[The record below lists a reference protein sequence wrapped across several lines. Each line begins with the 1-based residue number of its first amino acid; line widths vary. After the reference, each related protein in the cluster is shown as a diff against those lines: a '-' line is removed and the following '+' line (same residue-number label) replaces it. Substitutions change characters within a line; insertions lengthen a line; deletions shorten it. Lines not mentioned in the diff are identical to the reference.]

1 MHIWTG
7 GSTFPHFLLVSKD
20 FAYKGLKVNVQIR
33 WKVGARS
40 ASKKM
45 GHLQIILWS
54 PIWTW
59 LHVWSGLEQLI
70 WTGMVGADTS
80 LSPPSCVPATL
91 RHHQHHTAPH
101 HKKVHNSPRPAL
113 RPPAGQTCWVLE
125 KWIVWSLLFLPQH
138 HFYRLQPRARF
149 YGNWAGQGPV
159 SGSAGGMCAMP

>member
-1 MHIWTG
+1 MNAG
-7 GSTFPHFLLVSKD
+7 
-20 FAYKGLKVNVQIR
+20 
-33 WKVGARS
+33 
-40 ASKKM
+40 
-45 GHLQIILWS
+45 QIILWS

-91 RHHQHHTAPH
+91 RHHHTAPH

-125 KWIVWSLLFLPQH
+125 KWIVWSLLFFRQH

-159 SGSAGGMCAMP
+159 SGWWYVCNAIVGPLQLYRRPGGRGRAHLAQRQ

>member
-1 MHIWTG
+1 MTHIVWTRHVSDVQRCLERRPLTFFSCRNLLITLLCFHTIWNAHLNWWFHL
-7 GSTFPHFLLVSKD
+7 STFSPCKQRFCLQRSESQCADKM
-20 FAYKGLKVNVQIR
+20 KS
-33 WKVGARS
+33 RS

-113 RPPAGQTCWVLE
+113 RPPAG
-125 KWIVWSLLFLPQH
+125 
-138 HFYRLQPRARF
+138 
-149 YGNWAGQGPV
+149 
-159 SGSAGGMCAMP
+159 